1 MNCGHAWNCSASSR
15 GGMIDISCIRVIAD
29 VLAAPPKGLP
39 AHAGCLHTDYTSLRQ
54 RIARLPLSCSLS
66 CSLRQARRSTQQ
78 LQTRNET
85 ASYQLPVL
93 AGIASCYRH
102 HQPFRAEGQKNRH
115 KKRHCCQTVC
125 KAGKQA
131 AEKQSMEAQTFPE
144 VGKGKTLLI
153 IGGTGRVG
161 ASTAAALTVTHPNL
175 RIVLGSQNKASYDDA
190 VNNRPELKGLG
201 FKVVN
206 RDDMDSLTKALQ
218 ECDVVLHTAG
228 PFQRKNDCLVLEA
241 AIQTKTPYI
250 GDCPLLYLASQVSVV
265 AYHATSNLAM
275 L

>member
-1 MNCGHAWNCSASSR
+1 MNRGHAWNCSASSR
-15 GGMIDISCIRVIAD
+15 GGTSDVSCIRVIAD
-29 VLAAPPKGLP
+29 VLVAPPKGLP

-54 RIARLPLSCSLS
+54 RIARLPLSCSLR
-66 CSLRQARRSTQQ
+66 LARRSTQQ
-78 LQTRNET
+78 LQARSST
-85 ASYQLPVL
+85 ASDHRPVL
-93 AGIASCYRH
+93 AGIASSDRQ
-102 HQPFRAEGQKNRH
+102 HQPFRAETQRTRH
-115 KKRHCCQTVC
+115 NHRRCCQTVC

-161 ASTAAALTVTHPNL
+161 ASTAAALTETHPNL
-175 RIVLGSQNKASYDDA
+175 KIVLGSQNQASYDDA

-206 RDDMDSLTKALQ
+206 RDDIDSLTKALQ

-228 PFQRKNDCLVLEA
+228 PFQRKKDCLVLEA

-250 GDCPLLYLASQVSVV
+250 GDCLSALRGLTHQSAS
-265 AYHATSNLAM
+265 LP
-275 L
+275 